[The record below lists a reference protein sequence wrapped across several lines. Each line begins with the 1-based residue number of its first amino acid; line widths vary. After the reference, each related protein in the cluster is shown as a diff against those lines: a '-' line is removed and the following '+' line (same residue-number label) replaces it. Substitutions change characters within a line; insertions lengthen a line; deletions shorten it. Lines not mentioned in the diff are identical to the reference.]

1 MSSIDLNLTEQI
13 IKHLTASGAISVN
26 IKNGDSHLHLVRGG
40 MGTGVETPRAIPN
53 TASGDGGEV
62 HDDETKQQAITIHA
76 QLVGTFRNLQRPVS
90 IGQTV
95 VEGQP
100 LGNIESMSILNEIS
114 SPAAGVISNIHLN
127 EGDPAQYGTVLF
139 ELTAVESPDD
149 ELGI

>member
-13 IKHLTASGAISVN
+13 IKRLSASGAVSVN
-26 IKNGDSHLHLVRGG
+26 IKCGESHLHLVRGG
-40 MGTGVETPRAIPN
+40 LAVSGEAPRVVAN
-53 TASGDGGEV
+53 STSGDESDMQDA
-62 HDDETKQQAITIHA
+62 HTEYQAIIINA
-76 QLVGTFRNLQRPVS
+76 QLVGSFRNLQKPVQ
-90 IGQTV
+90 IGQRV

-114 SPAAGVISNIHLN
+114 SPATGVISNIHLN
-127 EGDPAQYGTVLF
+127 EGDPAQYGTLLF